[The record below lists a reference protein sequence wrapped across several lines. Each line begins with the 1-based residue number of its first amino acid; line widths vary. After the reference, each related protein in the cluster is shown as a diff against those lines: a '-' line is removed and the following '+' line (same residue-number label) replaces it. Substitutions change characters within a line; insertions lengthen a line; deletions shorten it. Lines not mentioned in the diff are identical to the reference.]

1 MDKTDRWKMNTQ
13 TTSHACHHVGSI
25 DTAVWMNWVEGC
37 VGQDDHDGGE
47 DGSARDH
54 PNTASGSAGP
64 AGCAQATSPVAAS
77 TSMRTCECVTVSE
90 TNDVHPTGDE
100 FLYNW
105 RESC

>member
-47 DGSARDH
+47 DG
-54 PNTASGSAGP
+54 
-64 AGCAQATSPVAAS
+64 
-77 TSMRTCECVTVSE
+77 
-90 TNDVHPTGDE
+90 
-100 FLYNW
+100 
-105 RESC
+105 